1 MRNLCISSG
10 KDILISSN
18 KDNGYVYIKITEK
31 LPVYYYN
38 NLDFNL
44 YQKDYIVG
52 STIIKKEEF
61 EQLSII

>member
-10 KDILISSN
+10 KDMLISSN

-44 YQKDYIVG
+44 Y
-52 STIIKKEEF
+52 
-61 EQLSII
+61 